1 MFIKAVGHSIC
12 KEPQFTEIFIVCPS
26 PLPQNPMVA
35 DLNPRGVSPPGYRG
49 RNLCPKLSPGI
60 LATYPSRWTAATE
73 WISKSRGSINI
84 SQDHFKR
91 PRMASCLPNLWE
103 NARVWTEGQ
112 LGGNFNVWAYN
123 KPDMACAAI
132 TLSAGRNSEGLCA
145 TGSFIRGCPHIVG
158 GRVIQML
165 TIADKGGR

>member
-1 MFIKAVGHSIC
+1 
-12 KEPQFTEIFIVCPS
+12 
-26 PLPQNPMVA
+26 MVA

-91 PRMASCLPNLWE
+91 PRMASCLPNQWE
-103 NARVWTEGQ
+103 NACVWTEGQ
-112 LGGNFNVWAYN
+112 LGGQLQCLGVQQARY
-123 KPDMACAAI
+123 
-132 TLSAGRNSEGLCA
+132 GLCCHYIECREEFRRSLCYGIFHKGLSK
-145 TGSFIRGCPHIVG
+145 TGVG
-158 GRVIQML
+158 SENLSEFG
-165 TIADKGGR
+165 